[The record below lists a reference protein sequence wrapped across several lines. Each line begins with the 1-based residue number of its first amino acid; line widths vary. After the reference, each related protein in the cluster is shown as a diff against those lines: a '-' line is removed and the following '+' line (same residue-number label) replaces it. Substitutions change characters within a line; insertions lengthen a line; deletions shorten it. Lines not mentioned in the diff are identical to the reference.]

1 MFSRKYLFLTTVL
14 VLGVSAV
21 TLRALPSD
29 PEELD
34 PLFLA
39 MPTEE
44 GEESEPVDSLELM
57 TDEQIDS
64 LRMARLQSEF
74 NEIQNI
80 YRQIRIAKTDQET
93 NEADLYPVVYKS
105 YEMATE
111 FYDKLDK
118 DDSRRGQLREMF
130 RDIDSELQYGTYFY
144 SGQNNTQEMSK
155 YARAYIDIQ
164 LMPEFK
170 NLSWRRDTN
179 FPNVVY
185 ICASDA
191 YNKKEYEKAIDYFKL
206 YFATG
211 AETYREKIYI
221 FMGQA
226 CINAKQYDLG
236 VVAMAEGAKIYPT
249 NDKIIALGLQAC
261 INGGHGE
268 LIQDFLNKGLALSPN
283 DEGLLD
289 IQGKLYEDQHNY
301 QGVVNIYSQLDQMKP
316 NNLKITQRLAMG
328 YYNLG
333 VSNYNEAIRST
344 EEKTARKYNRLAKDY
359 FSASAEL
366 FRTIIASDP
375 TSIKYLTAL
384 AVAYNCLD
392 NKAGFEEMNSRI
404 IALGGT
410 PVNDIYMPP
419 VMTANADNSANY
431 GTGNVNSNA
440 AAMDVPSYSSYSKE
454 YVTSRLEKWGTKGEF
469 ERESDFA
476 KRVNDAT
483 ISAKYEELS
492 RECANEYL
500 RLYTNSLRINDL
512 KLKPYDTEYETFG
525 IESEYGPIV
534 LRVPMKNNE
543 AETFKMEWNQI
554 RFQAPTFFINSEGQV
569 RIGSMDFTT
578 PSGKTY
584 TYRDDAG
591 LQYGSPAPVVDFQ
604 TILATHTQKQPSA
617 DTQKAQSGK
626 LITVT
631 SDVDKNIPQY
641 GKENSNTV
649 ALIIA
654 NEKYSNVPDVDFA
667 SHDGNTFREYCV
679 KTLGIPEHNIR
690 YLNNATYGQMLGAIN
705 NVSNLVKSMSNPD
718 LIVYYAGHGIPDE
731 ATKDAFILP
740 VDGSAGL
747 TNTAMSLD
755 HFYKELGNLPAQ
767 KVMVFL
773 DACFSGGTRNGEA
786 ISATRSVSIASKPAA
801 PKGNM
806 MILSATSSEETAMPY
821 KEKGHGMFTYFL
833 LKKLQESKGNCT
845 LQELSDYVVSNV
857 KLESN
862 RINYKQQTP
871 TVNRSGALIDGW
883 KKEKLR

>member
-1 MFSRKYLFLTTVL
+1 MFTRKYLLLTVIS
-14 VLGVSAV
+14 VLGVSAA
-21 TLRALPSD
+21 TLRAFPSD
-29 PEELD
+29 PDELD
-34 PLFLA
+34 PLFLVT
-39 MPTEE
+39 PEE
-44 GEESEPVDSLELM
+44 NGEESAPVDSLELM

-64 LRMARLQSEF
+64 LRMARLQAEF
-74 NEIQNI
+74 EEIRDT
-80 YRQIRIAKTDQET
+80 YRKIVIAKTNSEIT
-93 NEADLYPVVYKS
+93 EADLYPDVYKS
-105 YEMATE
+105 YEMATA
-111 FYDKLDK
+111 FYDKLEK
-118 DDSRRGQLREMF
+118 DDSRRGQLREML
-130 RDIDSELQYGTYFY
+130 REIDGELRYGTYFY
-144 SGQNNTQEMSK
+144 NRINNPSEMAK
-155 YARAYIDIQ
+155 YARAYIDLQ
-164 LMPEFK
+164 LRPDFNGTK
-170 NLSWRRDTN
+170 WIRDDN
-179 FPNVVY
+179 FPDVVY
-185 ICASDA
+185 ICARDA
-191 YNKKEYEKAIDYFKL
+191 CINKEFDKAIDYFQL

-211 AETYREKIYI
+211 AQDHREEVYQS
-221 FMGQA
+221 MGQA
-226 CINAKQYDLG
+226 CVNAKKYDLG
-236 VVAMAEGAKIYPT
+236 IIAMTEGSRIYPT
-249 NDKIIALGLQAC
+249 NFNIVYWGLNAC
-261 INGGHGE
+261 IEGGHGE
-268 LIQDFLNKGLALSPN
+268 RIQEFLNKALALKPN
-283 DEGLLD
+283 DANLLD
-289 IQGKLYEDQHNY
+289 IQGRLYEDQHNY
-301 QGVVNIYSQLDQMKP
+301 QGVINIYTQLDQMKP
-316 NNLKITQRLAMG
+316 DNLRITQRLAWG
-328 YYNLG
+328 YYNMG
-333 VSNYNEAIRST
+333 VVNFQEAIRAT
-344 EEKTARKYNRLAKDY
+344 DEKIARKYNRLAKDY
-359 FSASAEL
+359 FTSAVEL
-366 FRTIIASDP
+366 FRTIIAANP
-375 TSIKYLTAL
+375 TSIKYLSGL
-384 AVAYNCLD
+384 ARSYNCLD

-410 PVNDIYMPP
+410 PVDDIYMPP
-419 VMTANADNSANY
+419 VMTANDNNAPNY
-431 GTGNVNSNA
+431 GTGA
-440 AAMDVPSYSSYSKE
+440 ASTDASIEAPSYASYSKE

-469 ERESDFA
+469 ERESDFT

-483 ISAKYEELS
+483 INAKYEELS

-500 RLYTNSLRINDL
+500 KLYTNSLRINDL

-534 LRVPMKNNE
+534 LRVPMKNGE
-543 AETFKMEWNQI
+543 AETFKNEWNQI
-554 RFQAPTFFINSEGQV
+554 HFQAPTFFINSDGQV
-569 RIGSMDFTT
+569 RIGSMTFTT

-604 TILATHTQKQPSA
+604 TILASHSQKRPSA
-617 DTQKAQSGK
+617 DSQKAQGGK

-631 SDVDKNIPQY
+631 SDVDKNIPLY

-654 NEKYSNVPDVDFA
+654 NENYSNVPNVDFA
-667 SHDGNTFREYCV
+667 SHDGNTFKEYCI

-690 YLNNATYGQMLGAIN
+690 FLNNATYGQMLGAIN

-755 HFYKELGNLPAQ
+755 HFYKELGNLPAN

-773 DACFSGGTRNGEA
+773 DACFSGGTRTGEA

-871 TVNRSGALIDGW
+871 TVNRSGSMIDGW

>member
-1 MFSRKYLFLTTVL
+1 MFTRKYLFFLIIS
-14 VLGVSAV
+14 VLGVSAA
-21 TLRALPSD
+21 TLRAFPSD
-29 PEELD
+29 PDELD
-34 PLFLA
+34 PQIFA
-39 MPTEE
+39 TPEDN
-44 GEESEPVDSLELM
+44 GEESVIVDSLELM

-64 LRMARLQSEF
+64 LRMARLQAEF
-74 NEIQNI
+74 EEVQSI
-80 YRQIRIAKTDQET
+80 YRKIKLAKTNPET
-93 NEADLYPVVYKS
+93 NEADLYPDVYKS
-105 YEMATE
+105 YEMTTT

-118 DDSRRGQLREMF
+118 DDSRRGQLREIL
-130 RDIDSELQYGTYFY
+130 RDIDNELQYGAYFY
-144 SGQNNTQEMSK
+144 SGKNNTQEMSK
-155 YARAYIDIQ
+155 FARAYIDIQ
-164 LMPEFK
+164 LMPDFK
-170 NLSWRRDTN
+170 NLSWRRDNN
-179 FPNVVY
+179 FPDVVY

-191 YNKKEYEKAIDYFKL
+191 YNKKEYEKAIDYFQL

-211 AETYREKIYI
+211 AESYREKVYV

-226 CINAKQYDLG
+226 CVNAKKYDLG
-236 VVAMAEGAKIYPT
+236 VVAMAEGSRIYPT
-249 NDKIIALGLQAC
+249 NDNIIALGLQAC

-268 LIQDFLNKGLALSPN
+268 RIQEFLNKGLALNPT

-316 NNLKITQRLAMG
+316 NNLKVTQRLAMG

-333 VSNYNEAIRST
+333 VSNYNEAIRT
-344 EEKTARKYNRLAKDY
+344 TDEKIARKYNRLAKDY
-359 FSASAEL
+359 FSAAAEL
-366 FRTIIASDP
+366 FRTIISADP
-375 TSIKYLTAL
+375 TSVKYLTAL
-384 AVAYNCLD
+384 ARTYNCLD
-392 NKAGFEEMNSRI
+392 NKAGFEETNSRI

-410 PVNDIYMPP
+410 PVSDVYMPP

-431 GTGNVNSNA
+431 GTGNVSKTA
-440 AAMDVPSYSSYSKE
+440 TMEVPSYSSYSKE

-476 KRVNDAT
+476 KRVNEAT
-483 ISAKYEELS
+483 INAKYEELS

-500 RLYTNSLRINDL
+500 KLYTNALRVNDL
-512 KLKPYDTEYETFG
+512 QLKPYDTEYETFG

-534 LRVPMKNNE
+534 LRVPMKNGE
-543 AETFKMEWNQI
+543 AETFKKEWNQI
-554 RFQAPTFFINSEGQV
+554 HFQAPTFFINSDGQV
-569 RIGSMDFTT
+569 RIGSMNFTT

-604 TILATHTQKQPSA
+604 SILTAHATPQQSSGS
-617 DTQKAQSGK
+617 QKAQGAK

-667 SHDGNTFREYCV
+667 THDGNTFREYCI
-679 KTLGIPEHNIR
+679 KALGIPEHNIR

-705 NVSNLVKSMSNPD
+705 NISNLVKSMPNPN

-755 HFYKELGNLPAQ
+755 NFYKELGNLPAE
-767 KVMVFL
+767 KVTVFL

-871 TVNRSGALIDGW
+871 TVNRSGSMIDGW

>member
-1 MFSRKYLFLTTVL
+1 MFTRKYLFFLIIS
-14 VLGVSAV
+14 VLGVSAA
-21 TLRALPSD
+21 TLRAFPSD
-29 PEELD
+29 PDELD
-34 PLFLA
+34 PQIFA
-39 MPTEE
+39 TPEDN
-44 GEESEPVDSLELM
+44 GEESVIVDSLELM

-64 LRMARLQSEF
+64 LRMARLQAEF
-74 NEIQNI
+74 EEVQSI
-80 YRQIRIAKTDQET
+80 YRKIKLAKTNPET
-93 NEADLYPVVYKS
+93 NEADLYPDVYKS
-105 YEMATE
+105 YEMTTT

-118 DDSRRGQLREMF
+118 DDSRRGQLREIL
-130 RDIDSELQYGTYFY
+130 RDIDNELQYGAYFY
-144 SGQNNTQEMSK
+144 SGKNNTQEMSK
-155 YARAYIDIQ
+155 FARAYIDIQ
-164 LMPEFK
+164 LMPDFK
-170 NLSWRRDTN
+170 NLSWRRDNN
-179 FPNVVY
+179 FPDVVY

-191 YNKKEYEKAIDYFKL
+191 YNKKEYEKAIDYFQL

-211 AETYREKIYI
+211 AESYREKVYV

-226 CINAKQYDLG
+226 CVNAKKYDLG
-236 VVAMAEGAKIYPT
+236 VVAMAEGSRIYPT
-249 NDKIIALGLQAC
+249 NDNIIALGLQAC

-268 LIQDFLNKGLALSPN
+268 RIQEFLNKGLALNPT

-316 NNLKITQRLAMG
+316 NNLKVTQRLAMG

-333 VSNYNEAIRST
+333 VSNYNEAIRT
-344 EEKTARKYNRLAKDY
+344 TDEKIARKYNRLAKDY
-359 FSASAEL
+359 FSAAAEL
-366 FRTIIASDP
+366 FRTIISADP
-375 TSIKYLTAL
+375 TSVKYLTAL
-384 AVAYNCLD
+384 ARTYNCLD
-392 NKAGFEEMNSRI
+392 NKAGFEETNSRI

-410 PVNDIYMPP
+410 PVSDVYMPP

-431 GTGNVNSNA
+431 GTGNVSKTA
-440 AAMDVPSYSSYSKE
+440 TMEVPSYSAYSKE

-476 KRVNDAT
+476 KRVNEAT
-483 ISAKYEELS
+483 INAKYEELS

-500 RLYTNSLRINDL
+500 KLYTNALRVNDL
-512 KLKPYDTEYETFG
+512 QLKPYDTEYETFG

-534 LRVPMKNNE
+534 LRVPMKNGE
-543 AETFKMEWNQI
+543 AETFKKEWNQI
-554 RFQAPTFFINSEGQV
+554 HFQAPTFFINSDGQV
-569 RIGSMDFTT
+569 RIGSMNFTT

-604 TILATHTQKQPSA
+604 SILTAHATPQQSSGS
-617 DTQKAQSGK
+617 QKAQGAK

-667 SHDGNTFREYCV
+667 THDGNTFREYCI
-679 KTLGIPEHNIR
+679 KALGIPEHNIR

-705 NVSNLVKSMSNPD
+705 NISNLVKSMPNPN

-755 HFYKELGNLPAQ
+755 NFYKELGNLPAE

-871 TVNRSGALIDGW
+871 TVNRSGSMIDGW